1 MNENKKHKI
10 LNRKGVLRR
19 LVAFFLVLVLG
30 IESLPYND
38 TVVQAETRDLPF
50 KLEDTT
56 YGIKNS
62 NIKAKKLTITSDNTE
77 VILKNNYN
85 DLTFLQEKLEG
96 NKKKIYVIGVS
107 GLLCSYET
115 SEEFS
120 VKNIQNVV
128 NNYESDDSDVFYT
141 ITNPETN
148 KKDLINA
155 TKGEMYKLAASSISP
170 IVVGKNYISTHEWV
184 ETEKVLGFIVEDED
198 TKKILNCEGEKI
210 IDLKTQNSPSVYCDK
225 ETETYVVEDEN
236 ELYLCSVKKVI
247 RHLEGE
253 DEGGVQLVYSPNY
266 DGGHDGAC
274 YDGWWAV
281 YFYAKGVKDEK
292 IAWLNARD
300 GSLNYSLSA
309 INTEKEWAS
318 YFIRNIT
325 ESGIYVQEYVY
336 DNDNNEQKENN
347 LYYVNEKGKTKLP
360 YNSIAGDS
368 IVELKDGISFWG
380 CANGETQ
387 TRRYVVE
394 KEKQVYKTDVYALR
408 FWQGSYGIECESP
421 AGGSYYLIDA
431 MGNRIKKLED
441 EWISK
446 ISVSDNRGNFDIAYN
461 RFLVTGKI
469 VYDIEKDKIW
479 DCLEV
484 KKAGD
489 SYLGYGRKTGRNLEI
504 INLDTGKKVSGGKV
518 VNVCEK
524 EDTTDVLCSDGSD
537 YFIINTDMNI
547 IAENVYDFAKTGV
560 YTTKD
565 GIYNIKG
572 ERLLDESVCGEF
584 NLSDIPFVRSV
595 YKTGVF
601 IVRKKQEDNDYVYD
615 YNYCSSNGELIFDK
629 WVNSIDFNSKIGL
642 VVDWT
647 AASVVS
653 KNGLELVSAPVVYK
667 PTPGFAFRYTYGA
680 NIGPTSAFFQT
691 AENEYYIYNL
701 EPLLKKID
709 SGEVSESQLQHDV
722 DMTNTYKDLKDNA
735 FKYGDV
741 KLSGMKT
748 GFTLPDSIPVIGG
761 GEVALDF
768 GMVPVKMEM
777 SGDTIRA
784 GIGVDLKNS
793 ESSLFDLEQEEW
805 NTFKKAVEKHD
816 ESIKNGMSLLK
827 LSEQKG
833 YASMPAKKNIKAA
846 VYGFVEG
853 VMNED
858 HQKVKS
864 VSGQINVQ
872 LSFEIGKKWQ
882 IAVVEIPVVISAELE
897 LSSDQ
902 KINLGLDFSNDTVS
916 VYANGTWDIV
926 LPKVTLSGGVGVA
939 YICDVSCYGSFSN
952 TVSMESDSRNE
963 ENQVV
968 VRDYIEGEAGVS
980 ASLLGNTYRK
990 PLWKSGKK
998 MVYSSDG
1005 KEVTS
1010 RIPKV
1015 SAKIRE
1021 SDFVK
1026 QKASSSNKWDGVL
1039 KKETEN
1045 KYAGVLEENAYEDSN
1060 PKIVVT
1066 DNGTKLM
1073 LFNSLDASRTAG
1085 NQSVLMYSVY
1095 DQNSDSWA
1103 EPRIVDD
1110 DHTADY
1116 YFDAVA
1122 CGKDV
1127 YIAWTNCSKEEKEDS
1142 SISEVAQNCE
1152 IAVKKFD
1159 TDINEFS
1166 STTVLTENDYA
1177 DVKPSLAVDGDTV
1190 YAAWLTNSEGD
1201 LINLSGKNGVRFATC
1216 LDNVWQEESK
1226 LVEDDSS
1233 VITSAQIGKVS
1244 DEICL
1249 AYITDKD
1256 GNVETGTDGILNVL
1270 NIQDGVNTVVD
1281 KESDSVSDVSFVNIG
1296 GENVIAYS
1304 SSKGYGYTDKNNYI
1318 SLMDD
1323 ITGYTDFQIVSGQEK
1338 DLVIAQKSV
1347 ESGTEL
1353 YAAILK
1359 DGKLSTPV
1367 PITEQ
1372 SNYAGNVS
1380 GVCVNNEY
1388 YFAYVQKNC
1397 NFSQEDMQVESKL
1410 CGMRFSAYTQ
1420 TDINFSSSEDITAL
1434 PGENDE
1440 IDVIFENKGMDVIRS
1455 GKIQILLD
1463 GEIIGEK
1470 EITDAINSGDELN
1483 VAVVVK
1489 YPEKIEKGGK
1499 LECRYVD
1506 ASETVYNSGNELKI
1520 GESELELSAVKK
1532 NNYVVGYVKNNSA
1545 FDTDAR
1551 IDVYE
1556 NNADGKKLYSIDTDT
1571 IAANEVK
1578 RILIQTSALEEQLEE
1593 NDSNLY
1599 IVVKGDDG
1607 EKYLSDNYSFVALRY
1622 EPRNDD
1628 KDDDWDGSYEDGKT
1642 DNTGNKN
1649 NTGTKKDNVSSN
1661 VSNNNTTNN
1670 TTNSSHSNVTNTS
1683 KPSAITIKKTIG
1695 KVKSVKV
1702 KKLKFTKKNVSLKI
1716 SWKKVNKASG
1726 YQIQYAENA
1735 SFKKKRKTKTC
1746 GAKKQTFTIK
1756 GLKRGKKYYIRIRA
1770 YRKNIYGKWTVKKVV
1785 IKK

>member
-77 VILKNNYN
+77 VTRIGS
-85 DLTFLQEKLEG
+85 DLTFLKETLEG
-96 NKKKIYVIGVS
+96 KEKIYVIGVS
-107 GLLCSYET
+107 GLICSYET
-115 SEEFS
+115 SEVS
-120 VKNIQNVV
+120 VSKVLDCYNR
-128 NNYESDDSDVFYT
+128 ELEDSDVFYT
-141 ITNPETN
+141 ITNSETN

-155 TKGEMYKLAASSISP
+155 TKGEVYKLAASSISA
-170 IVVGKNYISTHEWV
+170 ITVCKENRHAFTSIEKN
-184 ETEKVLGFIVEDED
+184 EKILGFIVKDED

-210 IDLKTQNSPSVYCDK
+210 IDLKTQDSPLVYCDK
-225 ETETYVVEDEN
+225 ETETYVVSDEN
-236 ELYLCSVKKVI
+236 ELYLCSDKKVV
-247 RHLEGE
+247 RHLKNE
-253 DEGGVQLVYSPNY
+253 DGDGVVLV
-266 DGGHDGAC
+266 HDYYNSIC
-274 YDGWWAV
+274 YGGWWAV
-281 YFYAKGVKDEK
+281 GFYRKRGGIRGGTTDK
-292 IAWLNARD
+292 IAWLNAKD
-300 GSLNYSLSA
+300 GSLKYTLSA
-309 INTEKEWAS
+309 VDTEKEWGH
-318 YFIRNIT
+318 YRIINIT
-325 ESGIYVQEYVY
+325 ESGIYVKENVN
-336 DNDNNEQKENN
+336 DNDNNTLEEN

-360 YNSIAGDS
+360 YKSISGF
-368 IVELKDGISFWG
+368 VELKDGIAFWG
-380 CANGETQ
+380 CESGGTQ
-387 TRRYVVE
+387 KRRYVLE
-394 KEKQVYKTDVYALR
+394 KEKQIYKTNVYTLC
-408 FWQGSYGIECESP
+408 FWQGSYGIERENVMS
-421 AGGSYYLIDA
+421 GSYYLVDA

-441 EWISK
+441 EWISM
-446 ISVSDNRGNFDIAYN
+446 ISTSDNRENFDIAYD
-461 RFLVTGKI
+461 RFLVTGRI
-469 VYDIEKDKIW
+469 VYDIEKDTIW

-484 KKAGD
+484 KKVGD
-489 SYLGYGRKTGRNLEI
+489 SYLGYGRKTGSNLEI
-504 INLDTGKKVSGGKV
+504 VNLDTGKKVSGKKV
-518 VNVCEK
+518 ENVYEK
-524 EDTTDVLCSDGSD
+524 EDTTVALCNDGFH
-537 YFIINTDMNI
+537 YFIINTDMDI

-560 YTTKD
+560 YTTED

-572 ERLLDESVCGEF
+572 ERLLDESVCGA
-584 NLSDIPFVRSV
+584 PFGYGKYSV
-595 YKTGVF
+595 YRTGTFV
-601 IVRKKQEDNDYVYD
+601 VRKKQDDEYV
-615 YNYCSSNGELIFDK
+615 YNYCSENGDLILDK
-629 WVNSIDFNSKIGL
+629 WVDSVDFNDKIGL
-642 VVDWT
+642 ILDWKT
-647 AASVVS
+647 ASVVS
-653 KNGLELVSAPVVYK
+653 KSGLELISVPVICNSDSA
-667 PTPGFAFRYTYGA
+667 R
-680 NIGPTSAFFQT
+680 IGPTSAFFQT

-735 FKYGDV
+735 FKYEDV

-882 IAVVEIPVVISAELE
+882 VAVVEIPVVISTELE

-1103 EPRIVDD
+1103 EPQIVDD

-1270 NIQDGVNTVVD
+1270 NVQDGVNTVVD